1 MEFLTGYRAELLEL
15 VSLVLGW
22 RWGARGTPPK
32 PGALRRLPP
41 EPGPWVLHTL
51 PNARLGVALP
61 AGGAWRGGG
70 PSGDP
75 RGPLCGD
82 TALTLPDLCR
92 TLTFISLEEEEGG
105 GGGRPGNTPKL
116 VPELGWEPPNPH
128 PRGAP
133 QELRPLL
140 THPRDPEAP
149 PDPRPPSPGQVL
161 VVTWVLLLTDAHGAP
176 LGFDFELGSPHAPP
190 AHPPARRALAL
201 LCRAMGCP
209 MAGGPPRRPRQL
221 DVGDAGLHTALQP
234 AAARLGVTLVG
245 THLRGWGPPP
255 TLGTPAL
262 RSRLCHVCRGVL
274 TSPPSPQCRAVLYC
288 SEGCRAAEALGVHR
302 GWCRQ
307 LGGFMGRTAALAQLP
322 FTFTAEVTS
331 ETFDKE
337 RFLGAQGL
345 SRGGW
350 AHLSMLVRAP
360 DYGVGLGGDCHP
372 LGTPHG
378 ERLQGEEADRGVSLP
393 PAPSELPPPNSFF
406 SSWQQYYA
414 WRGLP
419 LSSPLA
425 ALLSYPLS
433 LYYIVTSLVPQHCK
447 WALGGLDWEHWGELS
462 VLLPHVS
469 LELLFLGGS
478 VPPPMDGRRFLLH
491 HMVKGG
497 AGVMGAGGGGS
508 PLIPPQGPRYPSST
522 PGPPGGGGPRWGT
535 GQSQTWGVSPPQ
547 AQRVP
552 AYFAEGGEYGCAVA
566 RAAVG
571 AATGGG
577 TGPPLLNPFRCPFRQ
592 PGLDNAL
599 PWYANAFIFQLLY
612 KGGAGGARPPPAA
625 AAPPHSPPA
634 SPPRER
640 RRDKRPPRRRR

>member
-22 RWGARGTPPK
+22 RWGAGGTPPK

-41 EPGPWVLHTL
+41 DPGPWVLHAL

-61 AGGAWRGGG
+61 AGGARRGGG

-82 TALTLPDLCR
+82 TALTLPDLRR
-92 TLTFISLEEEEGG
+92 TLTFISLEEEEEEEED
-105 GGGRPGNTPKL
+105 GGGRG
-116 VPELGWEPPNPH
+116 
-128 PRGAP
+128 R
-133 QELRPLL
+133 
-140 THPRDPEAP
+140 
-149 PDPRPPSPGQVL
+149 PGQVL
-161 VVTWVLLLTDAHGAP
+161 VVTRVLLLTDARGAP
-176 LGFDFELGSPHAPP
+176 LGFDFELGSPRAPP
-190 AHPPARRALAL
+190 TPPPARRALAL

-221 DVGDAGLHTALQP
+221 AVGDAGLHTALQP
-234 AAARLGVTLVG
+234 AATRLGVTLVG

-262 RSRLCHVCRGVL
+262 RSRLCHACGGLARTPL
-274 TSPPSPQCRAVLYC
+274 PCPQCRAVLYC

-307 LGGFMGRTAALAQLP
+307 LGGFMGRSAALAQLP

-337 RFLGAQGL
+337 QFLGARGL
-345 SRGGW
+345 TRGGW

-372 LGTPHG
+372 PGTPHDLPFEGLQPAG
-378 ERLQGEEADRGVSLP
+378 EVSLP
-393 PAPSELPPPNSFF
+393 PAPSEPPPPNSFF

-433 LYYIVTSLVPQHCK
+433 LYYIVTSLVPQHFPELNILRK
-447 WALGGLDWEHWGELS
+447 RSLRVQVEESGRELQLVGLFWELS

-491 HMVKGG
+491 HTEVQELLPGTPPK
-497 AGVMGAGGGGS
+497 AGGPRGVQVAFS
-508 PLIPPQGPRYPSST
+508 TRPGPRPDLVIGFN
-522 PGPPGGGGPRWGT
+522 PGFALKESWLSALPRLQVRQRLHLPAALQGGGGGGPC
-535 GQSQTWGVSPPQ
+535 PP
-547 AQRVP
+547 
-552 AYFAEGGEYGCAVA
+552 GSG
-566 RAAVG
+566 
-571 AATGGG
+571 
-577 TGPPLLNPFRCPFRQ
+577 
-592 PGLDNAL
+592 
-599 PWYANAFIFQLLY
+599 
-612 KGGAGGARPPPAA
+612 RPPPLAPCQPPPR
-625 AAPPHSPPA
+625 APPRQAPP
-634 SPPRER
+634 PPPPLTGER
-640 RRDKRPPRRRR
+640 RGR

>member
-41 EPGPWVLHTL
+41 EPGPWVLHAL

-92 TLTFISLEEEEGG
+92 TLTFISLEEEEEEEEEEGG
-105 GGGRPGNTPKL
+105 GGGR
-116 VPELGWEPPNPH
+116 
-128 PRGAP
+128 
-133 QELRPLL
+133 
-140 THPRDPEAP
+140 
-149 PDPRPPSPGQVL
+149 PGQVL
-161 VVTWVLLLTDAHGAP
+161 VVTWVLLLTDARGAP
-176 LGFDFELGSPHAPP
+176 LGFDFELGSPRAPP
-190 AHPPARRALAL
+190 APPPARRALAL

-262 RSRLCHVCRGVL
+262 RSRLCHACRGL
-274 TSPPSPQCRAVLYC
+274 ARTPLPCPQCRAVLYC

-337 RFLGAQGL
+337 RFLGARGL

-360 DYGVGLGGDCHP
+360 DYGVGLGEDCHP
-372 LGTPHG
+372 LGTPHDLPFEGLQPAG
-378 ERLQGEEADRGVSLP
+378 EVSLP
-393 PAPSELPPPNSFF
+393 PAPSEPPPPNSFF

-433 LYYIVTSLVPQHCK
+433 LYYIVTSLVPQHFPELNILRK
-447 WALGGLDWEHWGELS
+447 RSLRVQVEESGRELQLVGLFWELS

-491 HMVKGG
+491 HMEVQELLPGT
-497 AGVMGAGGGGS
+497 
-508 PLIPPQGPRYPSST
+508 PPKA
-522 PGPPGGGGPRWGT
+522 GGPR
-535 GQSQTWGVSPPQ
+535 GVQVAFSTRPGPRPDLVVGFNPGF
-547 AQRVP
+547 ALKESWLSALPRLQRVP
-552 AYFAEGGEYGCAVA
+552 AYFAEGGEYGCTVA

-571 AATGGG
+571 VATGGG

-612 KGGAGGARPPPAA
+612 KGGGGGGPVPPRQRPP
-625 AAPPHSPPA
+625 PPHSPPA

>member
-41 EPGPWVLHTL
+41 EPGPWVLHAL

-92 TLTFISLEEEEGG
+92 TLTFISLEEEEEEEEEEGG
-105 GGGRPGNTPKL
+105 GGGR
-116 VPELGWEPPNPH
+116 
-128 PRGAP
+128 
-133 QELRPLL
+133 
-140 THPRDPEAP
+140 
-149 PDPRPPSPGQVL
+149 PGQVL
-161 VVTWVLLLTDAHGAP
+161 VVTWVLLLTDARGAP
-176 LGFDFELGSPHAPP
+176 LGFDFELGSPRAPP
-190 AHPPARRALAL
+190 APPPARRALAL

-262 RSRLCHVCRGVL
+262 RSRLCHACRGL
-274 TSPPSPQCRAVLYC
+274 ARTPLPCPQCRAVLYC

-337 RFLGAQGL
+337 RFLGARGL

-360 DYGVGLGGDCHP
+360 DYGVGLGEDCHP
-372 LGTPHG
+372 LGTPHDLPFEGLQPAG
-378 ERLQGEEADRGVSLP
+378 EVSLP
-393 PAPSELPPPNSFF
+393 PAPSEPPPPNSFF

-433 LYYIVTSLVPQHCK
+433 LYYIVTSLVPQHFPELNILRK
-447 WALGGLDWEHWGELS
+447 RSLRVQVEESGRELQLVGLFWVRTGRTRRDWERLEGTGKDWEHWERLRALGTVGETGRTGRDPGNWEGLGALEAAAGRA
-462 VLLPHVS
+462 LLGAVGAAAPCLPGAAVPGGLRAPTHGRAAIPAAPH
-469 LELLFLGGS
+469 
-478 VPPPMDGRRFLLH
+478 
-491 HMVKGG
+491 GG
-497 AGVMGAGGGGS
+497 AGAAPRDPPKGGGAPGGAGGIQHPPRPPPRPRCWRSGCQHTSRRGGS
-508 PLIPPQGPRYPSST
+508 MAARWPGRLWGWPRGGAPAPPSST
-522 PGPPGGGGPRWGT
+522 P
-535 GQSQTWGVSPPQ
+535 S
-547 AQRVP
+547 
-552 AYFAEGGEYGCAVA
+552 
-566 RAAVG
+566 
-571 AATGGG
+571 
-577 TGPPLLNPFRCPFRQ
+577 
-592 PGLDNAL
+592 
-599 PWYANAFIFQLLY
+599 
-612 KGGAGGARPPPAA
+612 
-625 AAPPHSPPA
+625 AAPSA
-634 SPPRER
+634 SPAWTTPCPGEP
-640 RRDKRPPRRRR
+640 DP